1 MESESWRPSCFA
13 ENQFLRLDALANN
26 TSIVDSANKSMI
38 QKLKTV
44 FCTKATGPYV
54 MVNVFAIL
62 LANSIPTRCV
72 VNVTSGAGSISLR
85 LDPNNSFYKTKHDQY
100 RVSKTALNM
109 VTACQITEY
118 HPRGRKVSMYCLGW
132 TESNLSPANKVA
144 NGAKVQDL

>member
-1 MESESWRPSCFA
+1 
-13 ENQFLRLDALANN
+13 
-26 TSIVDSANKSMI
+26 
-38 QKLKTV
+38 
-44 FCTKATGPYV
+44 

-118 HPRGRKVSMYCLGW
+118 HPRGWKVSMYCLGW

-144 NGAKVQDL
+144 NGAKPTSEGARPIVHIPNGERDDQTGKLLRYDGEFSR

>member
-85 LDPNNSFYKTKHDQY
+85 LDPNNDFYKMKHDQY
-100 RVSKTALNM
+100 
-109 VTACQITEY
+109 
-118 HPRGRKVSMYCLGW
+118 
-132 TESNLSPANKVA
+132 
-144 NGAKVQDL
+144 